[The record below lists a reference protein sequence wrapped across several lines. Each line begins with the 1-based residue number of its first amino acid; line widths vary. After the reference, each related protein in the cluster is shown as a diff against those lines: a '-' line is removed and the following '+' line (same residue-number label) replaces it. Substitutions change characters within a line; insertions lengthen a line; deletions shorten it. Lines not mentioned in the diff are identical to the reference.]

1 MKLTKDQK
9 KVFYNIFFPA
19 LAENLLLRIFHM
31 TDSMMLG
38 QMKDSTLAVAAV
50 GLCGAPVNLIIATTN
65 GFFIGTTATI
75 AWLFGAKEKDRLR
88 SVTAQAGL
96 IALFIAALFSC
107 ISIFC
112 AAPIIRFVCGES
124 EAYATALSYF
134 RIISY
139 GHFFQIMTSFIT
151 AAFRGI
157 GITKMPLLYNISGG
171 ALNVCLNFLLIYGKW
186 GFPELR
192 EEGAAWATTISKMVV
207 FLIAVLIFFIKKSPL
222 RPQKGIRLKWD
233 PLIRKR
239 LFPVGLTSFCEQVIA
254 QMGATLS
261 SKIVATL
268 PTNAIAANQV
278 VTQVEGFAWSTGSAC
293 MTASTSLFG
302 RSLGEGSEPKAR
314 AYLRMTLKCAAI
326 CAATCSLIFILF
338 GRQVAALFTN
348 NAALYPL
355 IGRLLIFASINLFPI
370 NLHQS
375 TSGAMRGAGD
385 SLAPLLSSMTS
396 LWIFRVLLGYLTVS
410 VLGQGVLVYRIC
422 LLLDQSVRLLAVTY
436 FYRTNHWRRHAIK
449 K

>member
-1 MKLTKDQK
+1 MKLSKDQRK
-9 KVFYNIFFPA
+9 IFYNLFFPA
-19 LAENLLLRIFHM
+19 LAENLLLRLFHM
-31 TDSMMLG
+31 ADAMMLG

-50 GLCGAPVNLIIATTN
+50 GLCSAPVNLIVSTTS

-75 AWLFGAKEKDRLR
+75 AWLFGAKEKERLR
-88 SVTAQAGL
+88 SVTTQAGL
-96 IALFIAALFSC
+96 IGLIVASLFSC

-112 AAPIIRFVCGES
+112 AEPIVRFVCGES
-124 EAYATALSYF
+124 EAFSTALSYF

-171 ALNVCLNFLLIYGKW
+171 ALNVFLNYLLIYGHW
-186 GFPELR
+186 GAPALR
-192 EEGAAWATTISKMVV
+192 EAGAAWATTISKMVV
-207 FLIAVLIFFIKKSPL
+207 FVIAVLIFFMKDTPV
-222 RPQKGIRLKWD
+222 RPRKGIRLKWD

-261 SKIVATL
+261 TKIVAAL
-268 PTNAIAANQV
+268 PTHAIAANQV
-278 VTQVEGFAWSTGSAC
+278 VCQMEAFAWSTGSAC

-302 RSLGEGSEPKAR
+302 RSLGENSEPKAR
-314 AYLRMTLKCAAI
+314 AYLRMTLKCAVI
-326 CAATCSLIFILF
+326 CAAACSIIFILF
-338 GRQVAALFTN
+338 SRQVAALFTN

-355 IGRLLIFASINLFPI
+355 IGRLLIFAAINLFPI

-396 LWIFRVLLGYLTVS
+396 LWVFRVLLGYLTVS
-410 VLGQGVLVYRIC
+410 VWGQGVLIYRIC

-436 FYRTNHWRRHAIK
+436 FYRSNHWKRQK
-449 K
+449 KP